1 MPEGTITR
9 GTTNPNRLRRV
20 DRWLQTWPGLAA
32 TDDPLVVDLGYG
44 ASAVTPLELLHRLRK
59 TRPDVHLIGLEIDPE
74 RVRIARAE
82 VGEALAHALAG
93 PVGGKR
99 AVAQAPQAVADLQ
112 HVSFELGGFEVPLP
126 RNRRA
131 IIIRA
136 FNVLRQYDEADVA
149 PAWNRMLAR
158 LQPGGVLVDGT
169 CDEIGRISSW
179 IAVTPALGPPASA
192 RAHPVGVTPTG
203 THPTRTQPTGTQLGG
218 PQTLSIAL
226 RLDEL
231 DLPSI
236 VAERLPK
243 ALIHRNVEG
252 ENIHRYLTDLDRA
265 WQVNAPLRDFGATQR
280 WIATASAMR
289 EAGWPIEGGRS
300 RWRLGELTVAWHAV
314 APRPQR
320 FSSP

>member
-20 DRWLQTWPGLAA
+20 DRWLQTWPGLKA
-32 TDDPLVVDLGYG
+32 TEDPLVVDLGYG
-44 ASAVTPLELLHRLRK
+44 ASAVTPLELMHRLRK
-59 TRPDVHLIGLEIDPE
+59 ARPDVQLVGLEIDPE
-74 RVRIARAE
+74 RV
-82 VGEALAHALAG
+82 ALARSELAEAKATG
-93 PVGGKR
+93 AR
-99 AVAQAPQAVADLQ
+99 SAEDMAQ
-112 HVSFELGGFEVPLP
+112 VSFERGGFEVPLP

-131 IIIRA
+131 VIIRA

-149 PAWNRMLAR
+149 PAWNRMLTR

-169 CDEIGRISSW
+169 CDEIGRIASW
-179 IAVTPALGPPASA
+179 IAVTPAGPDTS
-192 RAHPVGVTPTG
+192 
-203 THPTRTQPTGTQLGG
+203 GG

-231 DLPSI
+231 EVPSI

-252 ENIHRYLTDLDRA
+252 ENIHRFLAELDRA

-280 WIATASAMR
+280 WIATVTALR
-289 EAGWPIEGGRS
+289 DAGWPIRAS
-300 RWRLGELTVAWHAV
+300 RTRWRLGELTVEWAAV
-314 APRPQR
+314 APIN
-320 FSSP
+320 

>member
-20 DRWLQTWPGLAA
+20 DRWLQMWPGLTS

-44 ASAVTPLELLHRLRK
+44 ASAVTPLELMTRLRK
-59 TRPDVHLIGLEIDPE
+59 TRTDVELVGLEIDPE
-74 RVRIARAE
+74 RVRLARA
-82 VGEALAHALAG
+82 AG
-93 PVGGKR
+93 DIDR
-99 AVAQAPQAVADLQ
+99 
-112 HVSFELGGFEVPLP
+112 VSFELGGFEVPLP
-126 RNRRA
+126 HSRRA
-131 IIIRA
+131 VIIRA

-149 PAWNRMLAR
+149 PAWNRMQTR

-179 IAVTPALGPPASA
+179 IAVVPE
-192 RAHPVGVTPTG
+192 
-203 THPTRTQPTGTQLGG
+203 G
-218 PQTLSIAL
+218 PQSLSIAL

-231 DLPSI
+231 EVPSI

-243 ALIHRNVEG
+243 ALIHRNVAG

-265 WQVNAPLRDFGATQR
+265 WQVNAALRDFGATQR

-289 EAGWPIEGGRS
+289 DAGWPIRGGRT
-300 RWRLGELTVAWHAV
+300 RWRLGELTVDWAAV
-314 APRPQR
+314 APLA
-320 FSSP
+320 

>member
-20 DRWLQTWPGLAA
+20 DRWLQTWPGLKA
-32 TDDPLVVDLGYG
+32 TEDPLVVDLGYG

-59 TRPDVHLIGLEIDPE
+59 TRPEVQLVGLEIDPQ
-74 RVRIARAE
+74 RVRIARSELAE
-82 VGEALAHALAG
+82 A
-93 PVGGKR
+93 KR
-99 AVAQAPQAVADLQ
+99 AGIRSAADLAQ
-112 HVSFELGGFEVPLP
+112 VSFEHGGFEVPLP
-126 RNRRA
+126 HNRRA

-149 PAWNRMLAR
+149 PAWDLLATR

-169 CDEIGRISSW
+169 CDEIGRIASW
-179 IAVTPALGPPASA
+179 IAVTPSESTTPG
-192 RAHPVGVTPTG
+192 RAPVP
-203 THPTRTQPTGTQLGG
+203 GG

-231 DLPSI
+231 EVPSI

-252 ENIHRYLTDLDRA
+252 ENIHRFLTELDRA

-280 WIATASAMR
+280 WIASVTSLR
-289 EAGWPIEGGRS
+289 DAGWPIRAGRT
-300 RWRLGELTVAWHAV
+300 RWRLGELTVDWAAV
-314 APRPQR
+314 SPRD
-320 FSSP
+320 